1 MDSDRLNKW
10 LTLGANL
17 GVLIGI
23 ILLIFELDQNR
34 DLMRA
39 QTRHQLAQG
48 IVDIEMSGASNA
60 QLMDILVRAEE
71 GEQLTTSEDWQYR
84 ARTNALF
91 RYWEN
96 VHYQFRQG
104 LYDETEFSKQME
116 TWGVTLQNY
125 SHIRRYWCEV
135 SSRYSPDFAAELD
148 SLLINH
154 AC

>member
-1 MDSDRLNKW
+1 M
-10 LTLGANL
+10 
-17 GVLIGI
+17 I
-23 ILLIFELDQNR
+23 
-34 DLMRA
+34 RA

-48 IVDIEMSGASNA
+48 IVDIEMSGAINA

-104 LYDETEFSKQME
+104 LYDETEFSKYKE
-116 TWGVTLQNY
+116 TWGISLQNY

-135 SSRYSPDFAAELD
+135 SLRYSPEFAADLSELLGEN
-148 SLLINH
+148 S
-154 AC
+154 C

>member
-1 MDSDRLNKW
+1 MAGSGGKCWRP
-10 LTLGANL
+10 
-17 GVLIGI
+17 
-23 ILLIFELDQNR
+23 NR
-34 DLMRA
+34 DSHIGRRTETKRDMIRA

-48 IVDIEMSGASNA
+48 IVDIEMSGAINA

-104 LYDETEFSKQME
+104 LYDETEFSKYKE
-116 TWGVTLQNY
+116 TWGISLQNY

-135 SSRYSPDFAAELD
+135 SLRYSPEFAADLSELLGEN
-148 SLLINH
+148 S
-154 AC
+154 C